1 MNNGEKIAS
10 LRKAKGMTQAEL
22 GTELN
27 VTFQAV
33 SKWERGES
41 YPDFDT
47 MSRLAKLF
55 GVPLSYFEDNGNE
68 EDEAAATAES
78 AQEPAPAPA
87 PKVMLGVCKECG
99 KTVYEGEE
107 ATTEPALVCKKCVE
121 RKKVEAKCAAEEEDK
136 RRKAA
141 EQAKL
146 DETHKIRN
154 RGLIWSAVIIG
165 FLLICGI
172 IGIATKPQDW
182 VYTLIGMAVII
193 VFGYPFV
200 AQLFWDGVIA
210 DIAFFGGKVIGMPG
224 VIFSLDLDGVI
235 FLVVV
240 KILFAII
247 KFLIWLVTFLAAAA
261 VAMIISPFTF
271 PFALRKL
278 NRGEEL

>member
-22 GTELN
+22 GPELN

-55 GVPLSYFEDNGNE
+55 GVPLSYFEND
-68 EDEAAATAES
+68 EDGETAATVTA
-78 AQEPAPAPA
+78 AQESVSA
-87 PKVMLGVCKECG
+87 PKVMLGVCKDCG
-99 KTVYEGEE
+99 RTVYEGEE
-107 ATTEPALVCKKCVE
+107 ATTEPALVCRKCEE
-121 RKKVEAKCAAEEEDK
+121 RKKQEAKRAADEEIKKK
-136 RRKAA
+136 RQE

-193 VFGYPFV
+193 VFGYTFV

-247 KFLIWLVTFLAAAA
+247 KFLIWLVTFLAAAV

>member
-55 GVPLSYFEDNGNE
+55 GVPLSYFEND
-68 EDEAAATAES
+68 EDGETAATAES
-78 AQEPAPAPA
+78 AQEPAPVPA

-121 RKKVEAKCAAEEEDK
+121 RKKVEAKRAAEEEDK

-154 RGLIWSAVIIG
+154 RGLIWSGAIIGVII
-165 FLLICGI
+165 LLGVV
-172 IGIATKPQDW
+172 GLVKDPTN
-182 VYTLIGMAVII
+182 VGYTLGGMAIVL

-210 DIAFFGGKVIGMPG
+210 DITFFGGKVVGMPG
-224 VIFSLDLDGVI
+224 VIFDLDLDGII
-235 FLVVV
+235 FLIVV

-247 KFLIWLVTFLAAAA
+247 KFLIWLVTVIAAAV

>member
-55 GVPLSYFEDNGNE
+55 GVPLSYFEND
-68 EDEAAATAES
+68 EDGETAATAES

-121 RKKVEAKCAAEEEDK
+121 RKKVEAKRAAEEADK
-136 RRKAA
+136 QRKAA

-154 RGLIWSAVIIG
+154 RGLIWSGAIIGVII
-165 FLLICGI
+165 LLGVV
-172 IGIATKPQDW
+172 GLVKDPTN
-182 VYTLIGMAVII
+182 VGYTLGGMAIVL
-193 VFGYPFV
+193 VFGYTFV
-200 AQLFWDGVIA
+200 AQLFWDGVIVE
-210 DIAFFGGKVIGMPG
+210 IVMFGGKVVGMPG
-224 VIFSLDLDGVI
+224 VIFDLDLDGII
-235 FLVVV
+235 FLIVV
-240 KILFAII
+240 KILFAVI
-247 KFLIWLVTFLAAAA
+247 KFLIWLVTFLAAAV
-261 VAMIISPFTF
+261 VALLISPFTF

>member
-55 GVPLSYFEDNGNE
+55 GVPLSYFEND
-68 EDEAAATAES
+68 EDGETAATAES
-78 AQEPAPAPA
+78 AQEPAPVPA

-99 KTVYEGEE
+99 KTVYDGEE

-121 RKKVEAKCAAEEEDK
+121 RKKVEAKRAAEEADK

-154 RGLIWSAVIIG
+154 RGLIWSGVIIG
-165 FLLICGI
+165 VIILLGVV
-172 IGIATKPQDW
+172 GLVKDPTN
-182 VYTLIGMAVII
+182 VGYTLGGMAIVL

-210 DIAFFGGKVIGMPG
+210 DITFFGGKVVGMPG
-224 VIFSLDLDGVI
+224 VIFDLDLDGII
-235 FLVVV
+235 FLIVV

-247 KFLIWLVTFLAAAA
+247 KFLIWLVTVIAAA
-261 VAMIISPFTF
+261 VVALLISPFTF

>member
-1 MNNGEKIAS
+1 MENGEKIAS

-55 GVPLSYFEDNGNE
+55 GVPLSYFEADDG
-68 EDEAAATAES
+68 EAETAATAEMPE
-78 AQEPAPAPA
+78 Q
-87 PKVMLGVCKECG
+87 KVMLGVCKDCG
-99 KTVYEGEE
+99 RTVYEDEE
-107 ATTEPALVCKKCVE
+107 ATTEPALVCRKCAE
-121 RKKVEAKCAAEEEDK
+121 RKKQEAKRAADEAEKQK
-136 RRKAA
+136 RAA

-146 DETHKIRN
+146 DKTHKIRN
-154 RGLIWSAVIIG
+154 RGLIWAGIIIGVIII
-165 FLLICGI
+165 LGI
-172 IGIATKPQDW
+172 VGLVKDPTN
-182 VYTLIGMAVII
+182 VGYTLGGMAII
-193 VFGYPFV
+193 LVFGYTFV
-200 AQLFWDGVIA
+200 AQLFWDGVVA
-210 DIAFFGGKVIGMPG
+210 DITFFGGKIVGMPG

-247 KFLIWLVTFLAAAA
+247 KFIIWLATFLAAAV

>member
-55 GVPLSYFEDNGNE
+55 GVPLSYFEND
-68 EDEAAATAES
+68 EDGETAATAES
-78 AQEPAPAPA
+78 AQEPAPVPA

-121 RKKVEAKCAAEEEDK
+121 RKKVEAKRAAEEEDK

-154 RGLIWSAVIIG
+154 RGLIWSGAIIGVII
-165 FLLICGI
+165 LLGVV
-172 IGIATKPQDW
+172 GLVKDPTN
-182 VYTLIGMAVII
+182 VGYTLGGMAIVL
-193 VFGYPFV
+193 VFGYTFV

-210 DIAFFGGKVIGMPG
+210 DITFFGGKVVGMPG
-224 VIFSLDLDGVI
+224 VIFDLDLDGII
-235 FLVVV
+235 FLIVV

-247 KFLIWLVTFLAAAA
+247 KFLIWLVTVIAAAV

>member
-55 GVPLSYFEDNGNE
+55 GVPLSYFEND
-68 EDEAAATAES
+68 EDGETAATVTA
-78 AQEPAPAPA
+78 AQESVSA
-87 PKVMLGVCKECG
+87 PKVMLGVCKDCG
-99 KTVYEGEE
+99 RTVYEGEE

-240 KILFAII
+240 KILFAVI
-247 KFLIWLVTFLAAAA
+247 KFLIWLVTFLAAAV

>member
-55 GVPLSYFEDNGNE
+55 GVPLSYFEND
-68 EDEAAATAES
+68 EDGETAATAES

-107 ATTEPALVCKKCVE
+107 VTTEPALVCKKCVE
-121 RKKVEAKCAAEEEDK
+121 RKKVEAKRAAEEADK

-154 RGLIWSAVIIG
+154 RGLIWSGAIIG
-165 FLLICGI
+165 VITVLCI
-172 IGIATKPQDW
+172 IGLVADPKD
-182 VYTLIGMAVII
+182 VMYTLIGLAVSI

-200 AQLFWDGVIA
+200 AQLFWDGVIV
-210 DIAFFGGKVIGMPG
+210 DIVMFGGKVVGMPG
-224 VIFSLDLDGVI
+224 VIFDLDLDGII
-235 FLVVV
+235 FLIVV
-240 KILFAII
+240 KILFAVI
-247 KFLIWLVTFLAAAA
+247 KFLIWLVTFLAAAV
-261 VAMIISPFTF
+261 VALLISPFTF

>member
-55 GVPLSYFEDNGNE
+55 GVPLSYFEND
-68 EDEAAATAES
+68 EDGETAATVTA
-78 AQEPAPAPA
+78 AQESVSA
-87 PKVMLGVCKECG
+87 PKVMLGMCKDCG
-99 KTVYEGEE
+99 RTVYEGEE

-210 DIAFFGGKVIGMPG
+210 DIAFFGGKIIGMPG

-240 KILFAII
+240 KILFAVI
-247 KFLIWLVTFLAAAA
+247 KFLIWLVTFLAAAV

-271 PFALRKL
+271 PFALREL

>member
-55 GVPLSYFEDNGNE
+55 GVPLSYFENDENGE
-68 EDEAAATAES
+68 TAATAES

-121 RKKVEAKCAAEEEDK
+121 RKKVEAKRAAEEADK

-154 RGLIWSAVIIG
+154 RGLIWSGAIIG
-165 FLLICGI
+165 VITVLCI
-172 IGIATKPQDW
+172 IGLVADPKD
-182 VYTLIGMAVII
+182 VMYTLIGLAVII

-200 AQLFWDGVIA
+200 AQLFWDGVIV
-210 DIAFFGGKVIGMPG
+210 DIVMFGGKVVGMPG
-224 VIFSLDLDGVI
+224 VIFDLDLDGII
-235 FLVVV
+235 FLIVV
-240 KILFAII
+240 KILFAVI
-247 KFLIWLVTFLAAAA
+247 KFLIWLVTFLAAAV
-261 VAMIISPFTF
+261 VALLISPFTF
-271 PFALRKL
+271 PFALREL

>member
-55 GVPLSYFEDNGNE
+55 GVPLSYFEND
-68 EDEAAATAES
+68 EDGETAATAES

-87 PKVMLGVCKECG
+87 PKVMLGVCKDCG
-99 KTVYEGEE
+99 RTVYEGEE
-107 ATTEPALVCKKCVE
+107 ATTEPALVCRKCEE
-121 RKKVEAKCAAEEEDK
+121 RKKQEAKRAAEEEDK

-172 IGIATKPQDW
+172 IGIATKPQNW

-240 KILFAII
+240 KILFAVI
-247 KFLIWLVTFLAAAA
+247 KFLIWLVTFLAAAV

-271 PFALRKL
+271 PFALREL

>member
-55 GVPLSYFEDNGNE
+55 GVPLSYFEND
-68 EDEAAATAES
+68 EDGETAATVTA
-78 AQEPAPAPA
+78 AQESVSA
-87 PKVMLGVCKECG
+87 PKVMLGVCKDCG
-99 KTVYEGEE
+99 RTVYEGEE

-247 KFLIWLVTFLAAAA
+247 KFLIWLVTFLAAAV
-261 VAMIISPFTF
+261 VALLISPFTF
-271 PFALRKL
+271 PFALREL

>member
-22 GTELN
+22 GAELN

-55 GVPLSYFEDNGNE
+55 GVPLSYFEND
-68 EDEAAATAES
+68 EDGAQETAAAVTSATAAET
-78 AQEPAPAPA
+78 EPQ
-87 PKVMLGVCKECG
+87 KVMLGVCKECG
-99 KTVYEGEE
+99 MTVYEGEE
-107 ATTEPALVCKKCVE
+107 AAVSPALVCKKCAE
-121 RKKVEAKCAAEEEDK
+121 RKKQEAKRAEEEAIK
-136 RRKAA
+136 QRNAA

-154 RGLIWSAVIIG
+154 RGLIWAGIIIG
-165 FLLICGI
+165 LITVFCIVGMV
-172 IGIATKPQDW
+172 ASPENLM
-182 VYTLIGMAVII
+182 YTLIGLAVVIL
-193 VFGYPFV
+193 FGYTFV
-200 AQLFWDGVIA
+200 AQLFWDGVICE
-210 DIAFFGGKVIGMPG
+210 IVMFGGKIVGMPG
-224 VIFSLDLDGVI
+224 VIFTLDLDGMI
-235 FLVVV
+235 FLIVV
-240 KILFAII
+240 KILFAVI
-247 KFLIWLVTFLAAAA
+247 KFIIWLATFLVAA
-261 VAMIISPFTF
+261 VFALIISPFTF

>member
-55 GVPLSYFEDNGNE
+55 GVPLSYFEND
-68 EDEAAATAES
+68 EDGETAATAES
-78 AQEPAPAPA
+78 AQETAPAPA

-121 RKKVEAKCAAEEEDK
+121 RKKVEAKRAAEEADK

-240 KILFAII
+240 KILFAVI
-247 KFLIWLVTFLAAAA
+247 KFLIWLVTFLAAAV

-271 PFALRKL
+271 PFALREL

>member
-55 GVPLSYFEDNGNE
+55 GVPLSYFENDENGE
-68 EDEAAATAES
+68 TAATAES

-121 RKKVEAKCAAEEEDK
+121 RKKVEAKRAAEEADK

-154 RGLIWSAVIIG
+154 RGLIWSGAIIG
-165 FLLICGI
+165 VITVLCI
-172 IGIATKPQDW
+172 IGLVADLKGRRCLPLKRLLVPVTCRVFSEYSRFLPRLKRPHKPD
-182 VYTLIGMAVII
+182 
-193 VFGYPFV
+193 
-200 AQLFWDGVIA
+200 
-210 DIAFFGGKVIGMPG
+210 
-224 VIFSLDLDGVI
+224 
-235 FLVVV
+235 FLPVWLPLVR
-240 KILFAII
+240 LS
-247 KFLIWLVTFLAAAA
+247 FL
-261 VAMIISPFTF
+261 P
-271 PFALRKL
+271 
-278 NRGEEL
+278 

>member
-55 GVPLSYFEDNGNE
+55 GVPLSYFEN
-68 EDEAAATAES
+68 DEYGETAATAES

-154 RGLIWSAVIIG
+154 RGLIWSGAIIG
-165 FLLICGI
+165 FITVLCI
-172 IGIATKPQDW
+172 IGLVADPKD
-182 VYTLIGMAVII
+182 VMYTLIGLAVII

-200 AQLFWDGVIA
+200 AQLFWDGVIV
-210 DIAFFGGKVIGMPG
+210 DIVMFGGKVVGMPG

-247 KFLIWLVTFLAAAA
+247 KFLIWLVTFLAAAV
-261 VAMIISPFTF
+261 VALLISPFTF
-271 PFALRKL
+271 PFALRTL

>member
-55 GVPLSYFEDNGNE
+55 GVPLSYFEND
-68 EDEAAATAES
+68 EDGETAATAES
-78 AQEPAPAPA
+78 AQEPAPVPA

-121 RKKVEAKCAAEEEDK
+121 RKKVEAKRAAEEADK

-154 RGLIWSAVIIG
+154 RGLIWSGAIIGVII
-165 FLLICGI
+165 LLGVV
-172 IGIATKPQDW
+172 GLVKDPTN
-182 VYTLIGMAVII
+182 VGYTLGGMAIVL

-210 DIAFFGGKVIGMPG
+210 DITFFGGKVVGMPG
-224 VIFSLDLDGVI
+224 VIFDLDLDGII
-235 FLVVV
+235 FLIVV

-247 KFLIWLVTFLAAAA
+247 KVLIWLVTVIAAAV

>member
-55 GVPLSYFEDNGNE
+55 GVPLSYFEND
-68 EDEAAATAES
+68 EDGETAATVTA
-78 AQEPAPAPA
+78 AQESVSA
-87 PKVMLGVCKECG
+87 PKVMLGVCKDCG
-99 KTVYEGEE
+99 RTVYEGEE

-154 RGLIWSAVIIG
+154 RGLIWYAVIIG

-247 KFLIWLVTFLAAAA
+247 KFLIWLVTFLAAAV

>member
-1 MNNGEKIAS
+1 MENGEKIAS

-55 GVPLSYFEDNGNE
+55 GVPLSYFEADDG
-68 EDEAAATAES
+68 EAETAATAEMPE
-78 AQEPAPAPA
+78 Q
-87 PKVMLGVCKECG
+87 KVMLGVCKDCG
-99 KTVYEGEE
+99 RTVYEGEE
-107 ATTEPALVCKKCVE
+107 ATTEPALVCRKCAE
-121 RKKVEAKCAAEEEDK
+121 RKKQEAKRAADEAEKQK
-136 RRKAA
+136 RAA

-154 RGLIWSAVIIG
+154 RGLIWAGIIIGVIII
-165 FLLICGI
+165 LGI
-172 IGIATKPQDW
+172 VGLVKDPTN
-182 VYTLIGMAVII
+182 VGYTLGGMAII
-193 VFGYPFV
+193 LVFGYTFV
-200 AQLFWDGVIA
+200 AQLFWDGVVA
-210 DIAFFGGKVIGMPG
+210 DITFFGGKIVGMPG

-247 KFLIWLVTFLAAAA
+247 KFIIWLATFLAAAV

-271 PFALRKL
+271 FFALRKL

>member
-33 SKWERGES
+33 SKGERGES

-55 GVPLSYFEDNGNE
+55 GVPLSYFEND
-68 EDEAAATAES
+68 EDGETAATAES
-78 AQEPAPAPA
+78 AQEPAPVPA

-121 RKKVEAKCAAEEEDK
+121 RKKVEAKRAAEEADK
-136 RRKAA
+136 RCKAA

-154 RGLIWSAVIIG
+154 RGLIWSGAIIGVII
-165 FLLICGI
+165 LLGVV
-172 IGIATKPQDW
+172 GLVKDPTN
-182 VYTLIGMAVII
+182 VGYTLGGMTIVL

-200 AQLFWDGVIA
+200 AQLFWDGVIVE
-210 DIAFFGGKVIGMPG
+210 IVMFGGKVVGMPG
-224 VIFSLDLDGVI
+224 VIFDLDLDGII
-235 FLVVV
+235 FLIVV
-240 KILFAII
+240 KILFAVI
-247 KFLIWLVTFLAAAA
+247 KFLIWLVTFLAAAV

>member
-10 LRKAKGMTQAEL
+10 LRKARGMTQAEL

-55 GVPLSYFEDNGNE
+55 GVPLSYFEND
-68 EDEAAATAES
+68 EDGETAATVTA
-78 AQEPAPAPA
+78 AQESVSA
-87 PKVMLGVCKECG
+87 PKVMLGVCKDCG
-99 KTVYEGEE
+99 RTVYEGEE

-247 KFLIWLVTFLAAAA
+247 KFLIWLVTFLAAAV

>member
-55 GVPLSYFEDNGNE
+55 GVPLSYFEND
-68 EDEAAATAES
+68 EDGETAATVTA
-78 AQEPAPAPA
+78 AQESVSA
-87 PKVMLGVCKECG
+87 PKVMLGVCKDCG
-99 KTVYEGEE
+99 RTVYEGEE

-247 KFLIWLVTFLAAAA
+247 KFLIWLVTFLAAAV

>member
-55 GVPLSYFEDNGNE
+55 GVPLSYFEND
-68 EDEAAATAES
+68 EDGETAATIAP
-78 AQEPAPAPA
+78 AQESAPAPA

-107 ATTEPALVCKKCVE
+107 ATTEPALVCRKCAE
-121 RKKVEAKCAAEEEDK
+121 RKKVEAKRAADEADK

-146 DETHKIRN
+146 DGTHKIRN
-154 RGLIWSAVIIG
+154 RGLIWSGI
-165 FLLICGI
+165 I
-172 IGIATKPQDW
+172 IGIITVFCIVGLILDPKDVA
-182 VYTLIGMAVII
+182 YTLIGLAVII

-210 DIAFFGGKVIGMPG
+210 DITFFGGKVVGMPG
-224 VIFSLDLDGVI
+224 VIFDLDLDGII
-235 FLVVV
+235 FLIVV

-247 KFLIWLVTFLAAAA
+247 KFLIWLVTVIAAA
-261 VAMIISPFTF
+261 VVALLISPFTF

>member
-55 GVPLSYFEDNGNE
+55 GVPLSYFEND
-68 EDEAAATAES
+68 EDGETAATVTA
-78 AQEPAPAPA
+78 AQESVSA
-87 PKVMLGVCKECG
+87 PKVMLGVCKDCG
-99 KTVYEGEE
+99 RTVYEGEE

-240 KILFAII
+240 KILFAVI
-247 KFLIWLVTFLAAAA
+247 KFLIWLVTFLAAAV

-271 PFALRKL
+271 PFALREL

>member
-10 LRKAKGMTQAEL
+10 LRKAKNMTQAEL

-55 GVPLSYFEDNGNE
+55 GVPLSYFEDNGDE
-68 EDEAAATAES
+68 ENEAAATVAAAQES
-78 AQEPAPAPA
+78 ASA

-107 ATTEPALVCKKCVE
+107 ATTEPALVCRKCAE
-121 RKKVEAKCAAEEEDK
+121 RKKQEAKRAADEEIKKK
-136 RRKAA
+136 RAE
-141 EQAKL
+141 EQAKIAV
-146 DETHKIRN
+146 THRIRN

-165 FLLICGI
+165 VLLICGI

-182 VYTLIGMAVII
+182 VYTLIGMAVIV

-200 AQLFWDGVIA
+200 AQLFWDGVVA
-210 DIAFFGGKVIGMPG
+210 EIAFFGGKIVGMPG

-247 KFLIWLVTFLAAAA
+247 KFLIWLVTVVAAAA

-271 PFALRKL
+271 PFALRTL

>member
-55 GVPLSYFEDNGNE
+55 GVPLSYFEND
-68 EDEAAATAES
+68 EDGETAATVTA
-78 AQEPAPAPA
+78 AQESVSA
-87 PKVMLGVCKECG
+87 PKVMLGVCKDCG
-99 KTVYEGEE
+99 RTVYEGEE
-107 ATTEPALVCKKCVE
+107 ATTEPALVCRKCEE
-121 RKKVEAKCAAEEEDK
+121 RKKQEAKRAADEEIKKK
-136 RRKAA
+136 RQE

-193 VFGYPFV
+193 VFGYTFV

-247 KFLIWLVTFLAAAA
+247 KFLIWLVTFLAAAV

>member
-55 GVPLSYFEDNGNE
+55 GVPLSYFEND
-68 EDEAAATAES
+68 EDGETAATVTA
-78 AQEPAPAPA
+78 AQESVSA
-87 PKVMLGVCKECG
+87 PKVMLGVCKDCG
-99 KTVYEGEE
+99 RTVYEGEE

-193 VFGYPFV
+193 IFGYPFV

-247 KFLIWLVTFLAAAA
+247 KFLIWLVTFLAAAV

-271 PFALRKL
+271 PFALREL

>member
-55 GVPLSYFEDNGNE
+55 GVPLSYFEND
-68 EDEAAATAES
+68 EDGETAATVTA
-78 AQEPAPAPA
+78 AQESVSA
-87 PKVMLGVCKECG
+87 PKVMLGVCKDCG
-99 KTVYEGEE
+99 RTVYEGEE

-193 VFGYPFV
+193 VFGYTFV

-240 KILFAII
+240 KILFAVI
-247 KFLIWLVTFLAAAA
+247 KFLIWLVTFLAAAV

-271 PFALRKL
+271 PFALREL

>member
-55 GVPLSYFEDNGNE
+55 GVPLSYFEND
-68 EDEAAATAES
+68 EDGETAATAES
-78 AQEPAPAPA
+78 AQEPAPVPA

-121 RKKVEAKCAAEEEDK
+121 RKKVEAKRAAEEADK

-154 RGLIWSAVIIG
+154 RGLIWSGAIIGVII
-165 FLLICGI
+165 LLGVV
-172 IGIATKPQDW
+172 GLVKDPTN
-182 VYTLIGMAVII
+182 VGYTLGGMAIVL

-210 DIAFFGGKVIGMPG
+210 DITFFGGKVVGMPG
-224 VIFSLDLDGVI
+224 VIFDLDLDGII
-235 FLVVV
+235 FLIVV

-247 KFLIWLVTFLAAAA
+247 KFLIWLVTVIAAA
-261 VAMIISPFTF
+261 VVALLISPFTF

>member
-55 GVPLSYFEDNGNE
+55 GVPLSYFEND
-68 EDEAAATAES
+68 EDGETAATAES
-78 AQEPAPAPA
+78 A

-107 ATTEPALVCKKCVE
+107 VTTEPALVCKKCVE
-121 RKKVEAKCAAEEEDK
+121 RKKVEAKRAAEEADK

-154 RGLIWSAVIIG
+154 RGLIWSGAIIG
-165 FLLICGI
+165 FITVLCI
-172 IGIATKPQDW
+172 IGLVADPKN
-182 VYTLIGMAVII
+182 VMYTLIGLAVII

-200 AQLFWDGVIA
+200 AQLFWDGVIV
-210 DIAFFGGKVIGMPG
+210 DIVMFGGKVVGMPG
-224 VIFSLDLDGVI
+224 VIFDLDLDGII
-235 FLVVV
+235 FLIVV
-240 KILFAII
+240 KILFAVI
-247 KFLIWLVTFLAAAA
+247 KFLIWLVTFLAAAV
-261 VAMIISPFTF
+261 VALFISPFTF
-271 PFALRKL
+271 PFALREL

>member
-27 VTFQAV
+27 VAFQAV

-55 GVPLSYFEDNGNE
+55 GVPLSYFEAD
-68 EDEAAATAES
+68 DETETATTVGTPG
-78 AQEPAPAPA
+78 Q
-87 PKVMLGVCKECG
+87 KVMLGVCKDCG
-99 KTVYEGEE
+99 RTVYEGEE
-107 ATTEPALVCKKCVE
+107 ATTDPALVCRKCDE
-121 RKKVEAKCAAEEEDK
+121 RKKAEAKRAADEAEK
-136 RRKAA
+136 QRQAA
-141 EQAKL
+141 VQAQL
-146 DETHKIRN
+146 HETHKIRN
-154 RGLIWSAVIIG
+154 RGLIWAGLIIG
-165 FLLICGI
+165 VLLIFGI
-172 IGIATKPQDW
+172 IGMITNPKDY
-182 VYTLIGMAVII
+182 VYTLIGMAVIF
-193 VFGYPFV
+193 VFGYTFV

-210 DIAFFGGKVIGMPG
+210 DIAFFGGKVVGMPG
-224 VIFSLDLDGVI
+224 VIFDLDLDGII
-235 FLVVV
+235 FLIAV

-247 KFLIWLVTFLAAAA
+247 KFIIWLVTVLGAAV

-271 PFALRKL
+271 FFALRKL

>member
-55 GVPLSYFEDNGNE
+55 GVPLSYFEND
-68 EDEAAATAES
+68 EDGETAATVTA
-78 AQEPAPAPA
+78 AQESVSA
-87 PKVMLGVCKECG
+87 PKVMLGVCKDCG
-99 KTVYEGEE
+99 RTVYEGEE

-121 RKKVEAKCAAEEEDK
+121 RKKVEAKRAAEEEDK

-154 RGLIWSAVIIG
+154 RGLIWSGAIIG
-165 FLLICGI
+165 FITVLCI
-172 IGIATKPQDW
+172 IGLVADPKD
-182 VYTLIGMAVII
+182 VMYTLIGLAVII

-200 AQLFWDGVIA
+200 AQLFWDGVIV
-210 DIAFFGGKVIGMPG
+210 DIVMFGGKVVGMPG

-240 KILFAII
+240 KILFAVI
-247 KFLIWLVTFLAAAA
+247 KFLIWLVTFLAAAV

-271 PFALRKL
+271 PFALREL

>member
-55 GVPLSYFEDNGNE
+55 GVPLSYFEND
-68 EDEAAATAES
+68 EDGETAATVTA
-78 AQEPAPAPA
+78 AQESVSA
-87 PKVMLGVCKECG
+87 PKVMLGVCKDCG
-99 KTVYEGEE
+99 RTVYEGEE

-172 IGIATKPQDW
+172 IGITTKPQDW

-240 KILFAII
+240 KILFAVI
-247 KFLIWLVTFLAAAA
+247 KFLIWLVTFLAAAV

-271 PFALRKL
+271 PFALREL

>member
-55 GVPLSYFEDNGNE
+55 GVPLSYFEND
-68 EDEAAATAES
+68 EDGETAATVTA
-78 AQEPAPAPA
+78 AQESVSA
-87 PKVMLGVCKECG
+87 PKVMLGVCKDCG
-99 KTVYEGEE
+99 RTVYEGEE

-224 VIFSLDLDGVI
+224 VIFSLDHDGVI

-240 KILFAII
+240 KILFAVI
-247 KFLIWLVTFLAAAA
+247 KFLIWLVTFLAAAV
-261 VAMIISPFTF
+261 VALLISPFTF

>member
-1 MNNGEKIAS
+1 MENGEKIAS

-55 GVPLSYFEDNGNE
+55 GVPLSYFEADN
-68 EDEAAATAES
+68 DEAETAATEAIPT
-78 AQEPAPAPA
+78 Q
-87 PKVMLGVCKECG
+87 KVMLGVCKECG

-107 ATTEPALVCKKCVE
+107 ATTEPALVCRKCAE
-121 RKKVEAKCAAEEEDK
+121 RKKQEAKRAADEAIKQK
-136 RRKAA
+136 RAA

-154 RGLIWSAVIIG
+154 RGLIWSGIIIG
-165 FLLICGI
+165 VILILSTVGLVKDPTN
-172 IGIATKPQDW
+172 IG
-182 VYTLIGMAVII
+182 YTLGGMAII
-193 VFGYPFV
+193 LVFGYPFV

-210 DIAFFGGKVIGMPG
+210 DITFFGGKIVGMPG
-224 VIFSLDLDGVI
+224 VIFDLDLDGII
-235 FLVVV
+235 FLIVV

-247 KFLIWLVTFLAAAA
+247 KFVIWLATVIAAAL